1 MQHLPITNHCDSLD
15 LNFIFKYVKL
25 QKKNILKFSKNLI
38 FLNNLYYLKFYK
50 TQKSKTIIQNRTKQI
65 KNFSYNFF
73 LNLFTSLIH
82 TFKSFY
88 SFLNIENKKMN
99 FFFYFL
105 NSFFIYLKSIIFFN
119 NLFENKKLY
128 FLFFN
133 FFIKKK
139 LIVKKKYKM
148 I

>member
-1 MQHLPITNHCDSLD
+1 MN
-15 LNFIFKYVKL
+15 
-25 QKKNILKFSKNLI
+25 
-38 FLNNLYYLKFYK
+38 LKFYK

-105 NSFFIYLKSIIFFN
+105 NSFFIYLKSIILFSNLLKLFFFN

-139 LIVKKKYKM
+139 LIVKKKYKFNYLNVC
-148 I
+148 INEVNKLRKKL

>member
-1 MQHLPITNHCDSLD
+1 MN
-15 LNFIFKYVKL
+15 
-25 QKKNILKFSKNLI
+25 
-38 FLNNLYYLKFYK
+38 LKFYK

-105 NSFFIYLKSIIFFN
+105 NSFFIYLKSIILFINLLKIFNFNYLKLLNRQINLKFLRKKQFRFFKKIK
-119 NLFENKKLY
+119 FNKKKFI
-128 FLFFN
+128 FLFSIF
-133 FFIKKK
+133 KK
-139 LIVKKKYKM
+139 L
-148 I
+148 